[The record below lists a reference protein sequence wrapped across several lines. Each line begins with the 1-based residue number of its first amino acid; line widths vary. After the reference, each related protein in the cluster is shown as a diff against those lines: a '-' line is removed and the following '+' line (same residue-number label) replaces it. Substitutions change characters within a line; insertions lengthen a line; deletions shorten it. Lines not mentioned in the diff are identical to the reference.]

1 MTLLHS
7 VIGAFLLNYFI
18 YWFLGLFNLRQR
30 QRTRFIVISI
40 INLIELIFYIVNLI
54 INIITL
60 GFVVELI
67 LNFAIEIIAL
77 IFGYVLI
84 NLAVFDD
91 IHIFKSR
98 RSRRFLRAYNQTTR
112 KHFVIL
118 VSIFALLS
126 VLVIS
131 LGVALLVLVYKWY
144 YYFIVAFG
152 VIMLVITL
160 FVYFTNRVSPN
171 KDKNKHVLLLVK
183 TDDANYLFKNHENV
197 SIEESIKEFSD
208 YYVIDF
214 LGKINGPTSYLV
226 YGVFTHTISADKIK
240 LIQMERITDDKLIS
254 LMDNFQKT
262 KKIKIDV
269 DDNLTIKST
278 KEYK

>member
-1 MTLLHS
+1 MTLLHA

-18 YWFLGLFNLRQR
+18 YWILGLFNLRQR
-30 QRTRFIVISI
+30 QRTRFIVISL
-40 INLIELIFYIVNLI
+40 INLIELIYYIVNLI
-54 INIITL
+54 RNIITL

-67 LNFAIEIIAL
+67 LYFAIEIIAL

-84 NLAVFDD
+84 NLAVFDG

-112 KHFVIL
+112 KHFAIL
-118 VSIFALLS
+118 VSIFAILS

-131 LGVALLVLVYKWY
+131 LGIALLVLVYKWY

-183 TDDANYLFKNHENV
+183 TDDANYLFENHENV

-208 YYVIDF
+208 YYVIDS
-214 LGKINGPTSYLV
+214 LGKINGPTSYFV

-240 LIQMERITDDKLIS
+240 LIQMERIADDKLIS

-269 DDNLTIKST
+269 DDNLTIKSI